1 MGNPAGTDDGV
12 SIPAAENTRNVPR
25 MSGVIMRRKVGT
37 KTHPWATKIRTLITV
52 PSVNDPP
59 APQDDAIPAAKKPRL
74 ETYIST
80 AANVGVAVGAAVH
93 MTDTDT
99 DTVTTASPSDTV
111 AVAVSPTDSVAV
123 TVAASSPTAGA
134 SSKRVRAP
142 PRIWKPEE
150 DAKLT
155 EAVTEYGKN
164 WLAVSALVPGRNN
177 VQCHNRW
184 INYVWPTIEGKNV
197 SSGKWTSE
205 EDAKLIGAVT
215 KCGTNWIEVATGVPG
230 RTKVQCSNR
239 WANLGPVTINGDN
252 AATGKWKKSED
263 VKMIEAV
270 KKCGKDWVAVAALVP
285 GRTNA
290 QCCRRWAHV
299 GRTVEGRL

>member
-1 MGNPAGTDDGV
+1 
-12 SIPAAENTRNVPR
+12 
-25 MSGVIMRRKVGT
+25 
-37 KTHPWATKIRTLITV
+37 
-52 PSVNDPP
+52 
-59 APQDDAIPAAKKPRL
+59 
-74 ETYIST
+74 
-80 AANVGVAVGAAVH
+80 
-93 MTDTDT
+93 
-99 DTVTTASPSDTV
+99 
-111 AVAVSPTDSVAV
+111 
-123 TVAASSPTAGA
+123 VAASSPTAGA

-155 EAVTEYGKN
+155 EAVTEHGKN

-205 EDAKLIGAVT
+205 EDAKIIEAVK

-239 WANLGPVTINGDN
+239 WANLGPVTINRDN

-299 GRTVEGRL
+299 GPTVEGRL